1 MFLQNSES
9 IAAQVRALIA
19 EHFSTTPI
27 SIAVAFWGRGA
38 ETLFVNDKASYRVI
52 CNLRAGGT
60 NPDVIRL
67 LEGMENVDIRQLD
80 TLHAKVIVAGGGG
93 VVSSA
98 NFSTNGL
105 GLEGESTATWI
116 EAGVFVSG
124 TSPMFQAITDWFS
137 VLWGQSQSITDSDL
151 RHAEDAWARRT
162 VSMQPDRDR
171 KVPEKGE
178 VREQDESTSKETPP
192 LGTWNIDV
200 VPEKIG
206 GKLHQ
211 LRIFA
216 NGRYI
221 GEYEKSQ
228 ASNIERKKKEI
239 DASREILIGVFER
252 HGEFVVRW
260 DGKNKCKSIR
270 VDGIEVARIPRELW

>member
-1 MFLQNSES
+1 
-9 IAAQVRALIA
+9 
-19 EHFSTTPI
+19 
-27 SIAVAFWGRGA
+27 
-38 ETLFVNDKASYRVI
+38 
-52 CNLRAGGT
+52 
-60 NPDVIRL
+60 
-67 LEGMENVDIRQLD
+67 MENVDIRQLD